1 MTEEAQNKDEE
12 LMQVAVEMSVDEVE
26 LLMTYLRAYHWLT
39 TYNQNRSLMRS
50 PSSGIQLPDK
60 FLRQVCVGFNEAK
73 QVFFLQLQPQEY
85 EIFSKLPLQGC
96 WLEHGG
102 FCVYF
107 QPFKYGNYKMPALK
121 LSFRVYSE
129 KLLKKMKMCSDFT
142 LAKIETSPSNE
153 SKKVITQVK
162 NPTVDFL
169 HSPPSGRSVAVKNFS
184 RAFGG

>member
-1 MTEEAQNKDEE
+1 MKDEGANKE
-12 LMQVAVEMSVDEVE
+12 DALMQVAVDMSLTEVE
-26 LLMTYLRAYHWLT
+26 TLTHYLRAYHWLT

-60 FLRQVCVGFNEAK
+60 FLRQVCVGFNEPK
-73 QVFFLQLQPQEY
+73 QIFFLQLQPQEY

-96 WLEHGG
+96 WLEHTG

-121 LSFRVYSE
+121 LSFKVYSDR
-129 KLLKKMKMCSDFT
+129 LLKKMKQCHDFT
-142 LAKIETSPSNE
+142 LAKIELSPNNDT
-153 SKKVITQVK
+153 KMVVTQVK

-169 HSPPSGRSVAVKNFS
+169 HSPPSGRSVSVSNFS